1 MRNRKMS
8 VFSNYEDYK
17 EEIELALI
25 QNACVEIELYSIIA
39 SIIRESN
46 NTCKLSVR
54 DVSARRTSSVSK
66 RFYGDGSFPD
76 FVVLKR
82 EKNSNACIYGCIEAK
97 RPVVLL
103 DKEDEQLNGHIR
115 VFHKVLYTNGIRW
128 MMFEDSKE
136 NVLFD
141 IKLGIMQSGK
151 IEWNPQNCW
160 DELLEKINTIQ
171 WY

>member
-1 MRNRKMS
+1 M
-8 VFSNYEDYK
+8 
-17 EEIELALI
+17 
-25 QNACVEIELYSIIA
+25 
-39 SIIRESN
+39 
-46 NTCKLSVR
+46 
-54 DVSARRTSSVSK
+54 
-66 RFYGDGSFPD
+66 
-76 FVVLKR
+76 VLKR

-97 RPVVLL
+97 RPAVLL
-103 DKEDEQLNGHIR
+103 NKEDEQLNGHIR

-136 NVLFD
+136 NVLFE
-141 IKLGIMQSGK
+141 ITLGIMQSGK

>member
-1 MRNRKMS
+1 M
-8 VFSNYEDYK
+8 
-17 EEIELALI
+17 
-25 QNACVEIELYSIIA
+25 
-39 SIIRESN
+39 
-46 NTCKLSVR
+46 
-54 DVSARRTSSVSK
+54 
-66 RFYGDGSFPD
+66 
-76 FVVLKR
+76 
-82 EKNSNACIYGCIEAK
+82 
-97 RPVVLL
+97 L